1 MFARVTQLEIDTVR
15 TDVDDAL
22 TLFVDDVLPRLRTQP
37 GYEGAYVLATAEGK
51 GMILSLWDTADH
63 AAADAEQGFYADVL
77 AQFVTLFRAPPGRE
91 RYEVRLIDSTS
102 ASRPV

>member
-1 MFARVTQLEIDTVR
+1 M
-15 TDVDDAL
+15 L
-22 TLFVDDVLPRLRTQP
+22 TT
-37 GYEGAYVLATAEGK
+37 TEGK
-51 GMILSLWDTADH
+51 GMILSLWDTAEH

-77 AQFVTLFRAPPGRE
+77 SQFVTLFKAPPGRE